1 MRIGINLAI
10 EPFRRERALL
20 VASALLSGVMA
31 ATLMLLGLM
40 VWNEHQAKAEAR
52 AAIDKL
58 ETEIAVV
65 NKEQSSVNGVLRTS
79 GNSET
84 LERNLFLNNLIARK
98 AISWTRI
105 FGDLEQVMPYN
116 VRLVSVRP
124 QVTGRN
130 EIQLEMVVGSQTVE
144 PVIDLMK
151 RLEQSPV
158 FGGMQLHNSIP
169 PSQSEPLMRYRISV
183 NYAQKL

>member
-1 MRIGINLAI
+1 M
-10 EPFRRERALL
+10 
-20 VASALLSGVMA
+20 
-31 ATLMLLGLM
+31 LGLV
-40 VWNEHQAKAEAR
+40 VWNDHQTKTEAR
-52 AAIDKL
+52 AAIGKLDAELAEVGKNQAAVDK
-58 ETEIAVV
+58 
-65 NKEQSSVNGVLRTS
+65 VLRTS
-79 GNSET
+79 GNTET
-84 LERNLFLNNLIARK
+84 LELNLFLNNLIARK
-98 AISWTRI
+98 SISWTRI

-130 EIQLEMVVGSQTVE
+130 EIQLEMVVGAQASE
-144 PVIDLMK
+144 PVIELMR

>member
-20 VASALLSGVMA
+20 VASALLSGLMA
-31 ATLMLLGLM
+31 ATLVMLVLM
-40 VWNEHQAKAEAR
+40 VWNEHQTKTEVR
-52 AAIDKL
+52 VAIEKL
-58 ETEIAVV
+58 EIEIAAVTKDQGAV
-65 NKEQSSVNGVLRTS
+65 DGVLRTS
-79 GNSET
+79 GNAET
-84 LERNLFLNNLIARK
+84 LERNLFLNNLISRK

>member
-1 MRIGINLAI
+1 MD
-10 EPFRRERALL
+10 
-20 VASALLSGVMA
+20 GV
-31 ATLMLLGLM
+31 
-40 VWNEHQAKAEAR
+40 VH
-52 AAIDKL
+52 AAIKKIAKYKAGPEHKDIAAHHQVLQTKDRGGDDDAGYGGHK
-58 ETEIAVV
+58 ETFLIPGEMMVVAVQDV
-65 NKEQSSVNGVLRTS
+65 DD
-79 GNSET
+79 
-84 LERNLFLNNLIARK
+84 LFCPLA
-98 AISWTRI
+98 

-144 PVIDLMK
+144 PVIDLMR